1 MRRLNLDY
9 IASATNGEIIARAA
23 GNAYDGI
30 TMVEIDNRRIGDD
43 CLFFCLIGARVDA
56 HQFLPSVREK
66 GCHNVVV
73 SDRDWADKI
82 AEYGDMNV
90 ILVKDTTVALGDL
103 AERYM
108 DDWKNVKRVAITGS
122 AGKTTTK
129 EFLYKVLSTKFRT
142 GKNLGNYNSDTGI
155 PLTIFNSY
163 KEDDEIVITEVG
175 IGEGRDMSA
184 LVAMVK
190 PDNAIITN
198 VGSVHMEFFESSR
211 EKLLEAKLRITEL
224 MDSRNT
230 LVVNNNV
237 ENLSIESIRAHSK
250 GDFNIVTVGSK
261 ESCDYTISDIRDNGI
276 DGVEATLIHDG
287 RYYDMVIPIVGA
299 HNLFNAAEA
308 VAIGGLYGIEVVDA
322 LEAIK
327 EIDMAKDRLDVHRG
341 KYTIINDSYNANPE
355 ALKAAI
361 EIVKNTPAKRKGLII
376 GSMGELGNDAAE
388 IHREV
393 GRYIANC
400 EIDYVATIGELAAEI
415 ADEIKIVGGIDKV
428 HSFET
433 YEDLMKELE
442 DNIIEEGDLFLVKG
456 SNSLGLNR
464 LVQELDNETK

>member
-1 MRRLNLDY
+1 MKKINLDY
-9 IASATNGEIIARAA
+9 IAKAVSGEIYARAD
-23 GNAYDGI
+23 GNAYDGV

-56 HQFLPSVREK
+56 HRFLPDVRDK

-73 SDRDWADKI
+73 SDSDWAAKI

-90 ILVKDTTVALGDL
+90 ILVADTTIALGDL
-103 AERYM
+103 AEQYM
-108 DDWKNVKRVAITGS
+108 DDWKDVKRVAITGS
-122 AGKTTTK
+122 CGKTTTK
-129 EFLYKVLSTKFRT
+129 EFLYSVLSTKFRT

-163 KEDDEIVITEVG
+163 HEDDEIVITEVG

-224 MDSRNT
+224 MDSNNT

-237 ENLSIESIRAHSK
+237 DNLSFESIRAHSK
-250 GDFNIVTVGSK
+250 GDFNIVTVGDK
-261 ESCDYTISDIRDNGI
+261 ESCDYRVTDIRDMGV
-276 DGVEATLIHDG
+276 DGVEGTLVHDG
-287 RYYDMVIPIVGA
+287 KSYDMIIPVVGA

-308 VAIGGLYGIEVVDA
+308 IAIGHLYGITIEDA
-322 LEAIK
+322 LEAVK
-327 EIDMAKDRLDVHRG
+327 EIDMAADRLDVHRG

-376 GSMGELGNDAAE
+376 GSMGELGDDAVS

-400 EIDYVATIGELAAEI
+400 QIDYVATIGELASEL
-415 ADEIKIVGGIDKV
+415 ADEIKQVGGIDKV
-428 HSFET
+428 VSYDT
-433 YEDLMKELE
+433 YEALMEKLE
-442 DNIIEEGDLFLVKG
+442 EDIIEEGDLFLVKG

-464 LVQELDNETK
+464 IVKNLKNDK

>member
-1 MRRLNLDY
+1 MRKINLDY
-9 IASATNGEIIARAA
+9 IAEATGGEIFARSA
-23 GNAYDGI
+23 GGEYDGV

-43 CLFFCLIGARVDA
+43 CLFFCIIGARVDA
-56 HQFLPSVREK
+56 HEFLPSVREH

-73 SDRDWADKI
+73 SDRAWAGKI

-90 ILVKDTTVALGDL
+90 ILVDDTMIALGDL

-108 DDWKNVKRVAITGS
+108 DDWKDVKRVAITGS
-122 AGKTTTK
+122 CGKTTTK
-129 EFLYKVLSTKFRT
+129 EFLYKVLSVKYKT
-142 GKNLGNYNSDTGI
+142 GKNLGNYNSDSGI

-163 KEDDEIVITEVG
+163 QEDDEIVITEVG

-224 MDSRNT
+224 MGSNNT

-237 ENLSIESIRAHSK
+237 DNLSIESIRAHSK
-250 GDFNIVTVGSK
+250 GDFKIVTVGDK
-261 ESCDYTISDIRDNGI
+261 ESCDYRVTDIKDNGV
-276 DGVEATLIHDG
+276 DGVEATLVHDG
-287 RYYDMVIPIVGA
+287 QSYEMHIPIVGA

-308 VAIGGLYGIEVVDA
+308 IAIGGLYGISIPDA

-376 GSMGELGNDAAE
+376 GSMGELGDDAEA

-400 EIDYVATIGELAAEI
+400 QIDYVATIGELAAQL
-415 ADEIKIVGGIDKV
+415 ADEIKAVGGIDKV
-428 HSFET
+428 VSYDT
-433 YEDLMKELE
+433 YDALMEKLEED
-442 DNIIEEGDLFLVKG
+442 IIEEGDLFLVKG

-464 LVQELDNETK
+464 IVKNLKNDK